1 MGPIDFATQAFVEA
15 SPIGRSRSPSDQC
28 AADTAHGTCK
38 PSERWSTVGSMDI
51 PSMIMGASIASIVW
65 IAIYPWAKLKK
76 LREMDGVTENR
87 SGSEPPS

>member
-1 MGPIDFATQAFVEA
+1 
-15 SPIGRSRSPSDQC
+15 
-28 AADTAHGTCK
+28 
-38 PSERWSTVGSMDI
+38 MDI